1 MNASSLTLGR
11 SNSGQTITARAQS
24 RGLNERIALRVGLA
38 LIAYSRHRS
47 ERVSTEAVLL
57 RRQRTQLAHRV
68 LDANF
73 QQNALIAPTLR

>member
-11 SNSGQTITARAQS
+11 SQSGSAIAARAHS

-47 ERVSTEAVLL
+47 ERLSTEAVML
-57 RRQRTQLAHRV
+57 RRQNSQLAHRV
-68 LDANF
+68 LDGNTRH
-73 QQNALIAPTLR
+73 NALIAPTLR